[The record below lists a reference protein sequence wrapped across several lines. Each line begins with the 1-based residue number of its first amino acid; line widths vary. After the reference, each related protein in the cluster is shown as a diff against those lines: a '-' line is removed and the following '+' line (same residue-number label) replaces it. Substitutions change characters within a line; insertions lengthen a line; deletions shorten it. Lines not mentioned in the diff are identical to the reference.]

1 MIFRNSRG
9 WICSFPGSFSWY
21 SVKKDFDFW
30 IVASRW
36 GSKERSGPFFSRQI
50 GRSFCNFEV
59 PIYFYYFTYGPLK
72 SFGCSKPDAG
82 TYPVR
87 DWANHGD
94 EKDFVFGNYEKSDCP
109 MDAWE
114 ARLNRQKSMQFVTSK
129 SQFEGFVSSYQH
141 PPNGPRLNPKRLLKG
156 ALSHPF
162 GTPWKVQVQS
172 SELRDDLVQ

>member
-1 MIFRNSRG
+1 MIFPAFPQLDNVIVS
-9 WICSFPGSFSWY
+9 WIFRDILFLKTLIFESSIAVGQ
-21 SVKKDFDFW
+21 
-30 IVASRW
+30 
-36 GSKERSGPFFSRQI
+36 KERSIEGPFLKADRW
-50 GRSFCNFEV
+50 FCNFEV

-114 ARLNRQKSMQFVTSK
+114 ALEDKNQCSLSPQSLNLKDLFHHTSTL
-129 SQFEGFVSSYQH
+129 QMGRV
-141 PPNGPRLNPKRLLKG
+141 
-156 ALSHPF
+156 
-162 GTPWKVQVQS
+162 
-172 SELRDDLVQ
+172 

>member
-1 MIFRNSRG
+1 MPKRQ
-9 WICSFPGSFSWY
+9 
-21 SVKKDFDFW
+21 
-30 IVASRW
+30 
-36 GSKERSGPFFSRQI
+36 KERSGAFLKADRW
-50 GRSFCNFEV
+50 FCNFEV
-59 PIYFYYFTYGPLK
+59 QIYFYYFTYGPLK

-114 ARLNRQKSMQFVTSK
+114 AQFVTSK

-141 PPNGPRLNPKRLLKG
+141 PPNRPCLNPKRLL
-156 ALSHPF
+156 
-162 GTPWKVQVQS
+162 
-172 SELRDDLVQ
+172 